1 MKDQSF
7 AMLINGQPIHTE
19 KTFPVINPET
29 EEVIAEAPEVDAASV
44 ELALKAARDAFKTW
58 SRMPLSQRQP
68 IILKYADLLEQHRDE
83 IVDLLIAETGKPL
96 DNAEYDFG
104 MLTTCLRFFCDEAA
118 RIDQQV
124 IPDPDGRFLHYTQ
137 RQPLGVVVGYL
148 AWNFPLLN
156 LGYKLGP
163 VLASGCSAIIKP
175 SQLTPLSTLRCAE
188 LLVEAGLPPGV
199 VNVISGTDY
208 DVTNPLLQSD
218 IPSLFTMI
226 GSTGAGVGAMKSAC
240 TNVKH
245 FSVELGGN
253 APVIVYDDADVQA
266 AAASVVGLKFANTG
280 QVCVSPNRC
289 FVHEKVYESFLE
301 AAKKIA
307 EGITLGAG
315 SGTDSGTG
323 SGTGQRMGPML
334 TAKDRDRVLGLVE
347 AARRD
352 GANLVCGGKRPDRP
366 TKGYFMEPTILRDV
380 KQSMR
385 LSCDEIFGPVLP
397 VIPFSD
403 EDDVIA
409 MANDTEY
416 GLAAYVYTTN
426 LSRGLRAAAQIDAG
440 SVCVNEVH
448 YAVQLPHGGVK
459 QSGVGKDCSR
469 YSLQEYL
476 TLKRV
481 SVLIDT

>member
-1 MKDQSF
+1 MMTKKPFS
-7 AMLINGQPIHTE
+7 MLINGKPITTG
-19 KTFPVINPET
+19 KTFPVTNPAT
-29 EEVIAEAPEVDAASV
+29 EEVIGEAPEVDAANIQ
-44 ELALKAARDAFKTW
+44 LALTSARVAFKTW

-68 IILKYADLLEQHRDE
+68 LILGYAKRLEQHRDE
-83 IVDLLIAETGKPL
+83 ILDLLIAETGKPL

-104 MLTTCLRFFCDEAA
+104 MLITCLRFFCEEAA
-118 RIDQQV
+118 RIDQPV
-124 IPDPDGRFLHYTQ
+124 IPDPDGRFLHYIQ

-163 VLASGCSAIIKP
+163 VLASGCTAIIKP
-175 SQLTPLSTLRCAE
+175 SQLTPLATLRCAE
-188 LLVEAGLPPGV
+188 LLVESGVPDGV

-208 DVTNPLLQSD
+208 DVTGPLLESD
-218 IPSLFTMI
+218 IPSMFTMI
-226 GSTGAGVGAMKSAC
+226 GSTRAGVGAMRSSC

-253 APVIVYDDADVQA
+253 APVVVYDDADIQA
-266 AAASVVGLKFANTG
+266 AATSVVDLKFANTG

-289 FVHEKVYESFLE
+289 FVHESVYESFIE
-301 AAKKIA
+301 AAKQHA
-307 EGITLGAG
+307 SGITLGAG
-315 SGTDSGTG
+315 RGEGR
-323 SGTGQRMGPML
+323 RMGPML
-334 TAKDRDRVLGLVE
+334 TAKDRGRVLELVE
-347 AARRD
+347 LAEQQ
-352 GANLVCGGKRPDRP
+352 GASIVCGGKIPSQP
-366 TKGYFMEPTILRDV
+366 ATGFYLEPTILRDV
-380 KQSMR
+380 RPDMR
-385 LSCDEIFGPVLP
+385 LTCDEIFGPVLP
-397 VIPFSD
+397 VIRFTD

-426 LSRGLRAAAQIDAG
+426 LSRGLRAAADIEAG

-459 QSGVGKDCSR
+459 QSGVGNDCSR

-481 SVLIDT
+481 SVLISP

>member
-7 AMLINGQPIHTE
+7 AMLINGQRITTE

-29 EEVIAEAPEVDAASV
+29 EEVIAEAPEVDAQSV
-44 ELALKAARDAFKTW
+44 EQALAAAKDAFETW
-58 SRMPLSQRQP
+58 SRMPLSERQP
-68 IILKYADLLEQHRDE
+68 IILKYADLLEQNRDA
-83 IVDLLIAETGKPL
+83 IIDLLVAETGKPI

-104 MLTTCLRFFCDEAA
+104 MLTTCLRFFCEEAA
-118 RIDQQV
+118 RVHQEV
-124 IPDPDGRFLHYTQ
+124 IPDPDGKFLNYTL

-163 VLASGCSAIIKP
+163 VLAAGCTAIIKP
-175 SQLTPLSTLRCAE
+175 SRLTPLATLACAD
-188 LLVEAGLPPGV
+188 LLIEAGLPAGV
-199 VNVISGTDY
+199 VNVISAERIT
-208 DVTNPLLQSD
+208 TSPNPLLESP
-218 IPSLFTMI
+218 IPSMFTMI
-226 GSTGAGVGAMKSAC
+226 GSTSAGVGAMKSAC

-253 APVIVYDDADVQA
+253 APVVVYDDADIEA
-266 AAASVVGLKFANTG
+266 AAASIVGLKFANTG

-289 FVHEKVYESFLE
+289 FVHEKVYEAFLDA
-301 AAKKIA
+301 AAKNA
-307 EGITLGAG
+307 AGITLGAG
-315 SGTDSGTG
+315 RGE
-323 SGTGQRMGPML
+323 GQRMGPML
-334 TAKDRDRVLGLVE
+334 TAKDRDRVLELVK
-347 AARRD
+347 AAEQD
-352 GANLVCGGKRPDRP
+352 GATIVCGGKIPDQP
-366 TKGYFMEPTILRDV
+366 AKGYFMEPTILRDV
-380 KQSMR
+380 KQTMR

-397 VIPFSD
+397 VIPFTD

-426 LSRGLRAAAQIDAG
+426 LSRGLRAAAEIDAG

-469 YSLQEYL
+469 YSIEEYL

-481 SVLIDT
+481 SVLM

>member
-1 MKDQSF
+1 MKDQTF
-7 AMLINGQPIHTE
+7 AMLINGQRITTE

-29 EEVIAEAPEVDAASV
+29 EEVIAEAPEVDALSV
-44 ELALKAARDAFKTW
+44 EQALVAAKDAFDVW
-58 SRMPLSQRQP
+58 SRLPLSERQP
-68 IILKYADLLEQHRDE
+68 TILRYAELLEQHRDA
-83 IVDLLIAETGKPL
+83 IIDLLVAETGKPI

-104 MLTTCLRFFCDEAA
+104 MLTTCLRFFCEEAA
-118 RIDQQV
+118 RVQQEV
-124 IPDPDGRFLHYTQ
+124 IPDPDGKFLHYTL

-163 VLASGCSAIIKP
+163 VLAAGCTAVIKP
-175 SQLTPLSTLRCAE
+175 SRLTPLATLACAD
-188 LLVEAGLPPGV
+188 LLIEAGLPAGV

-208 DVTNPLLQSD
+208 GVTEPLLESP
-218 IPSLFTMI
+218 IPSMFTMI
-226 GSTGAGVGAMKSAC
+226 GSTSAGVGAMKSAC

-253 APVIVYDDADVQA
+253 APVVVYDDADVEA
-266 AAASVVGLKFANTG
+266 AAASIVGLKFANTG

-289 FVHEKVYESFLE
+289 FVHEKIYEAFLD
-301 AAKKIA
+301 AAA
-307 EGITLGAG
+307 RHAAGITLGAG
-315 SGTDSGTG
+315 RGE
-323 SGTGQRMGPML
+323 GQRMGPML
-334 TAKDRDRVLGLVE
+334 TAKDRDRVLQLVK
-347 AARRD
+347 AAQQD
-352 GANLVCGGKRPDRP
+352 GATIVCGGKIPDQP
-366 TKGYFMEPTILRDV
+366 AKGYFMEPTILRDV
-380 KQSMR
+380 KQTMQ

-397 VIPFSD
+397 VIPFND

-426 LSRGLRAAAQIDAG
+426 LSRGLRAAAEIDAG

-469 YSLQEYL
+469 YSIEEYL

-481 SVLIDT
+481 SVLM

>member
-1 MKDQSF
+1 MNTKY
-7 AMLINGQPIHTE
+7 AMLINGQRVATD

-44 ELALKAARDAFKTW
+44 EQALAAANDAFTIW
-58 SRMPLSQRQP
+58 SQMPLSQRQP
-68 IILKYADLLEQHRDE
+68 IILKYADLLEQNRDA
-83 IVDLLIAETGKPL
+83 IVDLLVAETGKPI

-104 MLTTCLRFFCDEAA
+104 MLTTCLRFFCEEAA
-118 RIDQQV
+118 RVRQEI
-124 IPDPDGRFLHYTQ
+124 IPDPDGKFLNYTL

-163 VLASGCSAIIKP
+163 VLAAGCTAIIKP
-175 SQLTPLSTLRCAE
+175 SRLTPLATLACAD
-188 LLVEAGLPPGV
+188 LLIEAGLPPGV

-208 DVTNPLLQSD
+208 SVTQPLLESP
-218 IPSLFTMI
+218 IPAMFTMI
-226 GSTGAGVGAMKSAC
+226 GSTSAGVGAMKSAC

-253 APVIVYDDADVQA
+253 APVVVYDDADIKA
-266 AAASVVGLKFANTG
+266 AAASIVGLKFANTG
-280 QVCVSPNRC
+280 QICVSPNRC

-301 AAKKIA
+301 AAAKNA
-307 EGITLGAG
+307 AGITLGAG
-315 SGTDSGTG
+315 RGE
-323 SGTGQRMGPML
+323 GQRMGPML
-334 TAKDRDRVLGLVE
+334 TAKDRDRVLELVK
-347 AARRD
+347 AAEQD
-352 GANLVCGGKRPDRP
+352 GAKIVCGGKIPDQP
-366 TKGYFMEPTILRDV
+366 AKGYFMEPTILRDA
-380 KQSMR
+380 KQTMR

-397 VIPFSD
+397 VIPFGD
-403 EDDVIA
+403 NDDVIA

-426 LSRGLRAAAQIDAG
+426 LSRGLRAASGIEAG

-459 QSGVGKDCSR
+459 QSGVGKDCSH
-469 YSLQEYL
+469 YSIEEYL

-481 SVLIDT
+481 SVLM